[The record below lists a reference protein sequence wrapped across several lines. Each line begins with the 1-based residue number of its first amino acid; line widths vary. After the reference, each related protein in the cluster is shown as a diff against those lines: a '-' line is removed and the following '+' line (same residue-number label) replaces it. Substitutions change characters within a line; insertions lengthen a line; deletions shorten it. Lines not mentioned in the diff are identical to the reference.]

1 MHFFR
6 TVATFLWLYH
16 LIYGCNYAQ
25 SVCECRCM
33 FFFFNGIAKWLES
46 IPSLSKLPVQFMW
59 SAADRGSGALSLAQF
74 CRAVLSL
81 QMLCVNVMCLTH
93 TYYHPDMICTSLWCY
108 SHSFPPQIWSNFAA
122 CASELIKD
130 WFWLCRSMSKDKPQF
145 RKSTKFHRKIIS
157 SCT

>member
-1 MHFFR
+1 MVVIMHR
-6 TVATFLWLYH
+6 
-16 LIYGCNYAQ
+16 GCVSAGAWG
-25 SVCECRCM
+25 
-33 FFFFNGIAKWLES
+33 FFFNGIAKWLES